1 MIEVKAKLFN
11 VNISA
16 KKMRLVAGTVRG
28 KGVAKAESIL
38 TVLPKRSAPVLLKLL
53 RSAIANAKDRYELD
67 SDDLIVKSVL
77 VNEGVASKRWRP
89 SAFGRAHGFKK
100 HSCHVILVLT
110 LKAGATSKLRE
121 KKSEPVE
128 TVDLTKVDKKSD
140 IKEGP
145 AKDSKKGKNSSKKI
159 KDSQNP
165 DHKVKGVRVK
175 TG

>member
-16 KKMRLVAGTVRG
+16 KKMRLVADTVRG
-28 KGVAKAESIL
+28 KNIEKAQSIL

-53 RSAIANAKDRYELD
+53 RSAMANAQDRYELNA
-67 SDDLIVKSVL
+67 DDLMVKSVM
-77 VNEGVASKRWRP
+77 VNEGVATKRWKP
-89 SAFGRAHGFKK
+89 SAFGRAHAFKK
-100 HSCHVILVLT
+100 HSCQVILVLT
-110 LKAGATSKLRE
+110 LKTGSLSKLRE

-145 AKDSKKGKNSSKKI
+145 SHDNKKSKNPLKKI